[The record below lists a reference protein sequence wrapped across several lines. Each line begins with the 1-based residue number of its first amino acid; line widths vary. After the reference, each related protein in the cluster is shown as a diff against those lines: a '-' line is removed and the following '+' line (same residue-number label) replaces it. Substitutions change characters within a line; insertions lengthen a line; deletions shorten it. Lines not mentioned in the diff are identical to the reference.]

1 MTGANGRCTRG
12 MQARGI
18 FDAMNVRDWGHG
30 LNPRRSAVAAERLD
44 RLRTRLLD
52 LSTTNKMLSFRHP
65 RASCLRV
72 VDELPEILFRSLLDG
87 DHFTF
92 EAVAEPARRDLEEWH
107 ARRDEVP
114 RAGQTPDLKRPD
126 AAIWARHLGLNTDHD
141 LPVETD
147 SFLRPERHADRKIQT
162 LHYPDELDARL
173 RKIRAS
179 ARTAIEES
187 GANMLYMAF
196 GFLEWRDQ
204 ATAKSHQ
211 APLLLF
217 PVELDREQTRGGRY
231 RTRVRW
237 TGEELQPNLS
247 LQRKLEELDIKLP
260 VLQDDQKIEDF
271 LAEVGRA
278 IRHKSDWIVRRY
290 VTLGLFE
297 FGKILLYLDL
307 DPAKWP
313 EHAPIDGHPLV
324 RTILEG
330 DDDGDAERSPAP
342 FAGIDMSPQAAEAR
356 DLTLEL
362 VDRADG
368 SQCEALQTAL
378 DGRNLVI
385 EGPPGTGKSQTITN
399 LVAAALARGKTV
411 LFVAEKLAALE
422 VVRRRMRELGL
433 GDFCLE
439 LHSHKTR
446 KTEALDDIRDR
457 VTRSAG
463 ARSSRDLDAA
473 LARLSDRR
481 RKLSDY
487 IEIIGG
493 PVGALRDLTVG
504 DALMQAGRARRRL
517 GPNVRLLEASGSGVD
532 NPETLGWAD
541 LADAKGRL
549 RHLAAAFRDLGV
561 GGPAHEHPWA
571 GVCALKVLPHDRD
584 RVAALMTGWAD
595 AADGF
600 ASALR
605 QTGLPELDASTV
617 VEAPDRLR
625 DLDTRRGAAHLAED
639 IAKRME
645 ALTGHALP
653 RSAAGLAMLAD
664 ILRAG
669 QSAPVSGLLLRNG
682 FLLSPEAAAW
692 VRAHRARVQDLD
704 RKQAALR
711 EVFRSDA
718 FTISPDD
725 LEEWSAALDQ
735 AGFFAR
741 FGRRWRAAAARWEQ
755 LARPAHLKAKA
766 GERAKRFGA
775 LRTLLLDLA
784 ALSADRQPDERLGEG
799 ARDASFDFQSA
810 IDVAEWAARVR
821 SQLPGAIGDDLVRLS
836 PAALQAL
843 GQSCS
848 EANMA
853 ALDVMDR
860 SAIGAAGGA
869 SFWHSLVAA
878 SDLGSLQALA
888 GDASDDASWTRLRSQ
903 VDACAEAAGELIVAR
918 TAVVADTGLDET
930 IWFGGT
936 APGLSG
942 VASRARLAASG
953 PEILPQWLAFDRFRR
968 ACEAGPERD
977 LARAAGAGTLDVALL
992 PICLDFLVFDALARR
1007 AFLDAPSLHAA
1018 SARTLDTLR
1027 EEYRWIDAQ
1036 VMELRRSA
1044 IAARLLDRRPPA
1056 GKSSGRVAERTE
1068 MALVTH
1074 EMGKEKRHIPIRQLV
1089 HRAGRAIQ
1097 ALKPCFMMGPL
1108 SVAQYI
1114 APGTLKFDLVIM
1126 DEASQMRPEDAIG
1139 ALARGGQAIIVGDP
1153 KQLPPTS
1160 FFDRIADR
1168 SEDEDEDEVTLAED
1182 SKSILE
1188 LASGI
1193 FDRRMLK
1200 WHYRSRHEALIAFS
1214 NRQFYKDELIVFPS
1228 PAGQADRFGIGWS
1241 FVSDG
1246 IATKGVNPAEACAVA
1261 AAAARF
1267 LIENK
1272 SRSLGVVAMNIKQ
1285 TQRIA
1290 DELAAL
1296 ADADPALAR
1305 ALAEAEAETGGE
1317 PFFIKNLENVQGD
1330 ERDVIMI
1337 SMTYGPSAAGERTPQ
1352 RFGPINQE
1360 TGWRRLNV
1368 LFTRA
1373 KERMEIYSSMRSSD
1387 VSPKDGADRGPRAL
1401 KQFLDYA
1408 ETGRL
1413 AVEPRITRK
1422 DPDSDFEDAVL
1433 EGLRE
1438 RGFDCV
1444 PQVGVANFFIDIG
1457 VRDPDARDEFIAA
1470 VECDGAAYHSEK
1482 SARDR
1487 DRLRQE
1493 ILENLDW
1500 NMIRLWSTDWFRD
1513 PDGELD
1519 RISRD
1524 LRRLIAARREARAT
1538 RATRL
1543 LAAPAGEPVL
1553 AAPSPATPA
1562 VAAAPTTAAAPAQ
1575 GTLFEE
1581 QPSAARPVASPP
1593 GGISVDQARA
1603 RLIDLREREMRTLFP
1618 QADPTT
1624 GLLRKSML
1632 DELLKKR
1639 PTDMDEFR
1647 DRIRLDLRQ
1656 NTDGAQVKQFGG
1668 RVFDILAE
1676 IDA

>member
-1 MTGANGRCTRG
+1 MQTQGTLDG
-12 MQARGI
+12 MNAR
-18 FDAMNVRDWGHG
+18 DLDQG
-30 LNPRRSAVAAERLD
+30 LAPRRSAVAAARLD
-44 RLRTRLLD
+44 RLRTKLLD

-72 VDELPEILFRSLLDG
+72 VDELPEILFESLLDG

-92 EAVAEPARRDLEEWH
+92 EAVADPSRRELDEWH
-107 ARRDEVP
+107 ARSDEVP
-114 RAGQTPDLKRPD
+114 RAGEAPEPKRPD

-162 LHYPDELDARL
+162 LHFPDELDARL
-173 RKIRAS
+173 RKIRA
-179 ARTAIEES
+179 AGRTAIEES

-204 ATAKSHQ
+204 ATARSHQ
-211 APLLLF
+211 APLLLL
-217 PVELDREQTRGGRY
+217 PVELERELTRGGRT

-247 LQRKLEELDIKLP
+247 LQKKLEEFNIRLP
-260 VLQDDQKIEDF
+260 VLQDGQTIEDF

-330 DDDGDAERSPAP
+330 DEDEGRSPTT
-342 FAGIDMSPQAAEAR
+342 FAGIDMSPAAAEAR
-356 DLTLEL
+356 DLALEL

-378 DGRNLVI
+378 GGRNLVI

-399 LVAAALARGKTV
+399 LVAAALAGGKTV

-422 VVRRRMRELGL
+422 VVRRRLRELGL

-446 KTEALDDIRDR
+446 KTEVLDDIGDR
-457 VTRSAG
+457 VKIAGRS
-463 ARSSRDLDAA
+463 RSSRDLEAA
-473 LARLSDRR
+473 LSRLSDRR

-487 IEIIGG
+487 IEIIGS

-504 DALMQAGRARRRL
+504 DVLMQAGRARRRL
-517 GPNVRLLEASGSGVD
+517 GPNVRRLEASGSRVD
-532 NPETLGWAD
+532 HPETIVWAD

-549 RHLAAAFRDLGV
+549 LHLAAAFRDLEV
-561 GGPAHEHPWA
+561 SGPAQGHPWA
-571 GVCALKVLPHDRD
+571 GVSALQVLPHDRE

-600 ASALR
+600 AAALR
-605 QTGLPELDASTV
+605 QTGLPELDASAV

-625 DLDTRRGAAHLAED
+625 GLDTRRGAAHLAED

-653 RSAAGLAMLAD
+653 RSASGLAILAD

-669 QSAPVSGLLLRNG
+669 QSAPVSGLLVRND
-682 FLLSPEAAAW
+682 FLLSPEAAAF

-704 RKQAALR
+704 RKQAELR

-775 LRTLLLDLA
+775 LRTLMLDLA
-784 ALSADRQPDERLGEG
+784 ALSADRLPDERLGEG

-836 PAALQAL
+836 PAALHAF

-848 EANMA
+848 EASMA
-853 ALDVMDR
+853 ALDDMDR
-860 SAIGAAGGA
+860 SAIGAADSA
-869 SFWHSLVAA
+869 SFWHSLVAS

-903 VDACAEAAGELIVAR
+903 VDACAEAARDLIVAE
-918 TAVVADTGLDET
+918 TAAMADTGLDAT
-930 IWFGGT
+930 LWFGGT
-936 APGLSG
+936 APRLAD
-942 VASRARLAASG
+942 VAARARLAASR
-953 PEILPQWLAFDRFRR
+953 PELLPQWLDFDRFRR

-977 LARAAGAGTLDVALL
+977 LARAASAGTLDVDLL
-992 PICLDFLVFDALARR
+992 PTCLDFLVYDALARR
-1007 AFLDAPSLHAA
+1007 AFTKAPSLHAA
-1018 SARTLDTLR
+1018 SARTLDALR
-1027 EEYRWIDAQ
+1027 EEYRAIDAQ

-1044 IAARLLDRRPPA
+1044 IAAKLVDRRPPE
-1056 GKSSGRVAERTE
+1056 GKSSGKLAEITE
-1068 MALVTH
+1068 MALVRH
-1074 EMGKEKRHIPIRQLV
+1074 ELAKQRRHIPIRQLV

-1139 ALARGGQAIIVGDP
+1139 ALARGGQAIIVGDT

-1168 SEDEDEDEVTLAED
+1168 AEDEDEDEVTLAED

-1188 LASGI
+1188 LASSI
-1193 FDRRMLK
+1193 FDQRMLK

-1228 PAGQADRFGIGWS
+1228 PAGQADRFGIGWT
-1241 FVSDG
+1241 FMPDG
-1246 IATKGVNPAEACAVA
+1246 VATKGVNPIEARAVA
-1261 AAAARF
+1261 EAAARF
-1267 LIENK
+1267 LVENR

-1296 ADADPALAR
+1296 ADADPSIAK
-1305 ALAEAEAETGGE
+1305 ALAEAESEDGGE
-1317 PFFIKNLENVQGD
+1317 PFFVKNLENVQGD

-1337 SMTYGPSAAGERTPQ
+1337 SMTYGPSAAGGRTAQ

-1373 KERMEIYSSMRSSD
+1373 KERMEIFSSMRSSD
-1387 VSPKDGADRGPRAL
+1387 VLPKEGADRGPRAL

-1408 ETGRL
+1408 ETGQL
-1413 AVEPRITRK
+1413 GSEPRITRR

-1438 RGFDCV
+1438 SGFDCV

-1457 VRDPDARDEFIAA
+1457 VRDPDAPDEFIAA

-1493 ILENLDW
+1493 ILENLGW
-1500 NMIRLWSTDWFRD
+1500 NMIRIWSTDWFRD
-1513 PDGELD
+1513 PNGELD
-1519 RISRD
+1519 RVSRD
-1524 LRRLIAARREARAT
+1524 LKRLMTARREARAGRST
-1538 RATRL
+1538 RS
-1543 LAAPAGEPVL
+1543 LAAPAGEPPVADPAP
-1553 AAPSPATPA
+1553 AAT
-1562 VAAAPTTAAAPAQ
+1562 AAPAMADTVPTQ
-1575 GTLFEE
+1575 GTLFSE
-1581 QPSAARPVASPP
+1581 PPAAVRTAATSSS

-1603 RLIDLREREMRTLFP
+1603 RLIDLRERKVKLLFP
-1618 QADPTT
+1618 DADPTT

-1647 DRIRLDLRQ
+1647 TLVRLDLRQ
-1656 NTDGAQVKQFGG
+1656 NTDGAQLKEFGS
-1668 RVFDILAE
+1668 RVFDILTE
-1676 IDA
+1676 IEP